1 MSPINIA
8 IRTAE
13 EKDLP
18 AIRKLYSQTVREINS
33 KDYNQQEIEVWA
45 SSADEHES
53 FSKAIKI
60 QYFVIAV
67 IENEIVGFSSI
78 EKNGYLDFMYVH
90 KDHQR
95 KGIAKKLLEEIER
108 KAVEQKNFEVF
119 AYVSRTAKPFF
130 EKAGYR
136 HTGNK
141 TDPFKGVVFTNS
153 IMVKKI
159 DYDRINK

>member
-1 MSPINIA
+1 MSKEKIS
-8 IRTAE
+8 IRTAA

-18 AIRKLYSQTVREINS
+18 AIRNLYSQTVREINS
-33 KDYNQQEIEVWA
+33 KDYTKQEIEVWA
-45 SSADEHES
+45 SCSDEPGS
-53 FSKAIKI
+53 FSKAIEV
-60 QYFVIAV
+60 QYFIVAE

-108 KAVEQKNFEVF
+108 KASDQKNFEVF
-119 AYVSRTAKPFF
+119 SYVSRTAKPFF
-130 EKAGYR
+130 EKSGYK

-141 TDPFKGVVFTNS
+141 TDHFKGVLFINS
-153 IMVKKI
+153 IMVKKKN
-159 DYDRINK
+159 YEANS